1 MLAEIHCNSAFKLSS
16 IYTHKNMTMKDL
28 FKIPLES
35 TVAGQKRLK
44 KKVEVLREQRQIS
57 QPHLYS
63 WRFCITKPLVLQI
76 RLISKEFCIHTAAR
90 CLQLLI
96 IEGWQLQRWQLEAL
110 LSLEDSCCFHITESD
125 QAASSR
131 IHCHIWCYLV
141 MLSSGCPD
149 AGLKPDAHDST
160 PNTAGLDT
168 TVGE

>member
-1 MLAEIHCNSAFKLSS
+1 MVRMLAEIHCNSAFKLSS
-16 IYTHKNMTMKDL
+16 IYTHKNMIMKDL

-44 KKVEVLREQRQIS
+44 KKVEVPREQRQIS

-76 RLISKEFCIHTAAR
+76 RLISKEFCLHTAAR
-90 CLQLLI
+90 RLQLLI
-96 IEGWQLQRWQLEAL
+96 IERWQLEAL
-110 LSLEDSCCFHITESD
+110 LSLEDSCSFHITESD
-125 QAASSR
+125 QAASSW

-149 AGLKPDAHDST
+149 AGSKPDAHDST
-160 PNTAGLDT
+160 PSSTAGPDT
-168 TVGE
+168 TAGE